1 MIGRM
6 TLLAG
11 LAGLLLPVS
20 GAAKPLD
27 PLLEGFD
34 DACQYT
40 EALSSLLQ
48 SSYAFARR
56 EGTLAIPAGY
66 ETVFGP
72 ATVRPQDEY
81 LQVTLP
87 VADGTWR
94 GVPVAAIEVYIT
106 ALASGFTYH
115 AVLFEKDALKAAE
128 TAFSAR
134 GIAAKKKLTA
144 EDDSGFGWDT
154 GFAVIDGL
162 PRYQC
167 DLST

>member
-1 MIGRM
+1 MIGWM
-6 TLLAG
+6 TLLVG
-11 LAGLLLPVS
+11 LAGLLLPGP

-34 DACQYT
+34 DACRYT

-66 ETVFGP
+66 ETVFGT

-81 LQVTLP
+81 LQITLP
-87 VADGTWR
+87 VKDGTWR
-94 GVPVAAIEVYIT
+94 DVPVTAIEVYIT

-115 AVLFEKDALKAAE
+115 AVLFEKNALKAAE

-134 GIAAKKKLTA
+134 GIAAKTKLTA
-144 EDDSGFGWDT
+144 EDDGGFGWDT
-154 GFAVIDGL
+154 GFAVIDGA